1 MQYEHN
7 CASVIY
13 KTTISIDPIIC
24 KTIVYIYPALMSD
37 SCLLILKSWLLV
49 LGSILKAIRIVAVAE

>member
-1 MQYEHN
+1 MQYEHS

-13 KTTISIDPIIC
+13 KTTILIDPIIC

-37 SCLLILKSWLLV
+37 SCLLIL
-49 LGSILKAIRIVAVAE
+49 GSILKAIRIVAGVE